1 MSNPA
6 WSSTRSIRAGLLI
19 IAICLGG
26 FLLWA
31 LTTQLHGAVVA
42 SGVVE
47 VVSRGQ
53 SIQHP
58 DGGTIQTIAVR
69 NGDFVQAG
77 QPVLTFA
84 SGDLL
89 EQRRVVTRQLFETW
103 LTMDRL
109 RSETDHRDR
118 LQLRRELFEQA
129 VQEPDLA
136 RRLEEEERH
145 FAAWLALQAAQ
156 EEQLAGRSAS
166 LEATLNG
173 LSRQHEALHEARAF
187 SLERLAER
195 QALVARGLERA
206 TVLAQI
212 ERDRMDLDAQI
223 AALDARIAE
232 TRGALEDL
240 TNENRRAVEDHREQ
254 ALAEFRDH
262 AAG

>member
-254 ALAEFRDH
+254 AF
-262 AAG
+262 

>member
-118 LQLRRELFEQA
+118 LQLRRELFETGRSKSLTWQDA
-129 VQEPDLA
+129 SK
-136 RRLEEEERH
+136 RRNGISRLG
-145 FAAWLALQAAQ
+145 LLLQAAQ

-206 TVLAQI
+206 TVLAQ
-212 ERDRMDLDAQI
+212 D
-223 AALDARIAE
+223 
-232 TRGALEDL
+232 
-240 TNENRRAVEDHREQ
+240 
-254 ALAEFRDH
+254 
-262 AAG
+262 